1 MWLAQF
7 HVAHIRRLDRDGSRQ
22 AVRTRAPQSGR
33 TRCRRPMRLFAA
45 KPSSTSESM
54 ADGLFKSSGS
64 ASRSMDRRFSSS
76 SRRRRSSPQA
86 WSRYAHHCE
95 GWLSSAVASR
105 LFTCCQRSGFMP
117 ARSGSFRAV
126 TIFLPSPIRASPLRE
141 RFQVRAT
148 CPRWK
153 ARRRSA
159 TLQFDS
165 AAQA

>member
-1 MWLAQF
+1 
-7 HVAHIRRLDRDGSRQ
+7 
-22 AVRTRAPQSGR
+22 
-33 TRCRRPMRLFAA
+33 
-45 KPSSTSESM
+45 
-54 ADGLFKSSGS
+54 
-64 ASRSMDRRFSSS
+64 
-76 SRRRRSSPQA
+76 
-86 WSRYAHHCE
+86 
-95 GWLSSAVASR
+95 
-105 LFTCCQRSGFMP
+105 MP